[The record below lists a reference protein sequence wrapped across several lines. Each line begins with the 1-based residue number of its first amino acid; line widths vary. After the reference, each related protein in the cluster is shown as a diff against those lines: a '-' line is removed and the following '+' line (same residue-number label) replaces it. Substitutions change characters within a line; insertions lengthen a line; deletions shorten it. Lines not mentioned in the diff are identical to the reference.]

1 MIFRGLFF
9 SHNTEV
15 GQKNH
20 LWTDTNEFL
29 MPKTGLLDQ
38 YSDTYDEWF
47 DKNRE
52 LYDGEMEVIRRLIP
66 PGGKRVDR
74 FNKASRF

>member
-1 MIFRGLFF
+1 
-9 SHNTEV
+9 
-15 GQKNH
+15 
-20 LWTDTNEFL
+20 

-66 PGGKRVDR
+66 PGGKGVDR